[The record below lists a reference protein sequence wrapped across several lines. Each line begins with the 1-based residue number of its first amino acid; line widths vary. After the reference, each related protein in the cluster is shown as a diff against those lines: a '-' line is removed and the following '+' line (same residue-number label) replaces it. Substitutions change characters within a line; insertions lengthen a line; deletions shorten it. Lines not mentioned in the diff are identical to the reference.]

1 MSNIQITENESGKYS
16 PEWFYNEAQKPEW
29 IAFIRKADTLH
40 ENFINHFGIEHLKS
54 LSGKELLTSLFYNDK
69 GNKLN
74 LCYVLEMDKD
84 MREIFGSIAGGAAYK
99 FGLFFH
105 KKTQSWTCGSPA
117 KPVKLTENEA
127 IQKAE
132 EIRNDLVAGAEI
144 ISSFGPLNSTADY
157 EQLYKQL
164 EHISGIN
171 TVWRMKYYQMLFP
184 ILFAPFYGQDIQ
196 LDVLHF
202 LNQTPSEIPFIRM
215 GQIALFSKKCN
226 IPGIVFGHIWGR
238 STNHNNKSNDSETNT
253 LSDKKHKLHYWM
265 YTVFDD
271 TSWMECQ
278 QKEIMVL
285 GMDDIG
291 DYSQYDSKES
301 LRQELIS
308 TYDNSTSRK
317 NQALMAW
324 NFANKLAI
332 NDVVFAKR
340 SNTLVGKGIVTGD
353 YIFDD
358 SRQEYKNIR
367 TVKWLQI
374 SEWEHPGKS
383 VAKRLTDITPYTDY
397 IEKLITIFTPDEL
410 DDVDTQPEVD
420 YPEYSSA
427 DFLSDVYMSEQD
439 YETLVNV
446 LKMKKNIIL
455 QGAPGVG
462 KTFTAKRLAYS
473 IIGAKNPDR
482 VQMIQFHQ
490 SYSYEDFIEGYRPT
504 ENGFTIKKGSFYKFC
519 KLAEEDD
526 ENDYFFIIDEINR
539 GNLSKIFGEL
549 FMLIEKDKRGIE
561 LQLLYSDENF
571 SVPPNVYII
580 GMMNTAD
587 RSLAMLDYALRRRFS
602 FFTMKP
608 GFNAPGF
615 QAYQD
620 SRKSDDFNKLI
631 ACVKQ
636 LNSKIAEDISLG
648 EGFCIG
654 HSYFCSLT
662 PETANTQT
670 LSSIVEYE
678 LIPLLKE
685 YWFDEPAN
693 VIDWGDRLRSAV
705 K

>member
-1 MSNIQITENESGKYS
+1 
-16 PEWFYNEAQKPEW
+16 
-29 IAFIRKADTLH
+29 
-40 ENFINHFGIEHLKS
+40 
-54 LSGKELLTSLFYNDK
+54 
-69 GNKLN
+69 
-74 LCYVLEMDKD
+74 MDKD

-132 EIRNDLVAGAEI
+132 EIRNDLVEGAEI

-285 GMDDIG
+285 GMNDIG

-332 NDVVFAKR
+332 NDVIFAKR

-374 SEWEHPGKS
+374 GEWEHPGKS
-383 VAKRLTDITPYTDY
+383 VAKRLTDITSYTDY

-519 KLAEEDD
+519 KLAEDDD

-571 SVPPNVYII
+571 SVPANVYII

-608 GFNAPGF
+608 GFNTSGF
-615 QAYQD
+615 QTYQD
-620 SRKSDDFNKLI
+620 SLKSDAFNKLI

-654 HSYFCSLT
+654 HSYFCGLT
-662 PETANTQT
+662 PEAANTQT

-685 YWFDEPAN
+685 YWFDEPAKI
-693 VIDWGDRLRSAV
+693 VDWSDRLRSAV